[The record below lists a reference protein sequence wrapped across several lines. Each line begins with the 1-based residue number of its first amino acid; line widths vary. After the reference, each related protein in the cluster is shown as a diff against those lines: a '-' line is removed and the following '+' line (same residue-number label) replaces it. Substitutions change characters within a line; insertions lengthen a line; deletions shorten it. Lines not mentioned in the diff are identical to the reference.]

1 MHPRKQGSVMPRD
14 IKARAL
20 VEMGR
25 IPKGGRSRPGSTG
38 PGKSGQGG
46 NCQERLLDEWQD
58 LATVL
63 DVHLR
68 NGTRVHGVLRGFDAF
83 VMAIESDDGLRVVYK
98 QAVLT
103 VAPAGPVSRE
113 DTASKRPLI
122 TLKRRGPLA

>member
-1 MHPRKQGSVMPRD
+1 
-14 IKARAL
+14 
-20 VEMGR
+20 
-25 IPKGGRSRPGSTG
+25 
-38 PGKSGQGG
+38 
-46 NCQERLLDEWQD
+46 LDEWQD

-68 NGTRVHGVLRGFDAF
+68 NGTRIHGVLRGFDAF